1 MAKPPDHDPAPP
13 AEVDLIERQT
23 VFQGY
28 FRVDQYR
35 LRHEQ
40 YAGGFGPEIK
50 REVLERGHAV
60 AVLPYDPVRDEVVL
74 IQQFRIGP
82 FARGDKACWMN
93 EIVAGIID
101 PGESPQDVA
110 QRECIE
116 EANLTLDRIEEIM
129 GFYP

>member
-60 AVLPYDPVRDEVVL
+60 AVLGWAAVDARREVREAV
-74 IQQFRIGP
+74 P
-82 FARGDKACWMN
+82 F
-93 EIVAGIID
+93 
-101 PGESPQDVA
+101 PGE
-110 QRECIE
+110 QR
-116 EANLTLDRIEEIM
+116 DQQ
-129 GFYP
+129 